1 VILLVSFGLGVCRT
15 RFELSTGCDTV
26 ALMEAFLDHLSET
39 TVIAGRVKVLR
50 KQARLS
56 GPALASAMKE
66 RGFAWNRTTVAKL
79 ETGHRE
85 SISVQEWLALALV
98 LDVPPVWLL
107 IDPSGRTPTPVA
119 EGVELDPWSALMWMI
134 GRQVIGQPAGT
145 NWKSEEFDL
154 LSQVQRLW
162 ERLADLGGN
171 LHRLKTGKL
180 DERLR
185 EMIEKLIRE
194 DLDQARECL
203 QRIADAKAAV
213 PQLPAEVV
221 KCAVEQG
228 IDLPG
233 QEGFAP

>member
-1 VILLVSFGLGVCRT
+1 
-15 RFELSTGCDTV
+15 
-26 ALMEAFLDHLSET
+26 MEAISDHLSET
-39 TVIAGRVKVLR
+39 TVIAGRVKALR

-56 GPALASAMKE
+56 GPALASAMKD
-66 RGFAWNRTTVAKL
+66 RGFTWNRTTVAKL

-107 IDPSGRTPTPVA
+107 IDPSGHTPMPVA

-134 GRQVIGQPAGT
+134 GRQVIGQPTGT

-185 EMIEKLIRE
+185 EIIEKLIRE

-203 QRIADAKAAV
+203 QRIADAGAAV
-213 PQLPAEVV
+213 PQLPAEMI
-221 KCAVEQG
+221 KCAAEQG
-228 IDLPG
+228 IELPG
-233 QEGFAP
+233 QQGVAP